1 MVGESGCGKTV
12 MIKSLLRLH
21 DKTNA
26 QIAPGSRI
34 LFEGRDIGEMNKK
47 ELMELRGNEIVMI
60 FQDSQTSL
68 NPTTQVGKQIEEDL
82 LIHKKLPKEACRKR
96 VLGRMGYPP
105 LVNPAKICY
114 IKGYTISV
122 TDIASKEGRTEFE
135 RI

>member
-1 MVGESGCGKTV
+1 MK
-12 MIKSLLRLH
+12 LL
-21 DKTNA
+21 
-26 QIAPGSRI
+26 
-34 LFEGRDIGEMNKK
+34 
-47 ELMELRGNEIVMI
+47 GNEIAMI

-114 IKGYTISV
+114 IRGYTISV